1 MKKASEKLTYYFR
14 YELMLRCWQEHPS
27 DRPTFLEIREGLEE
41 IMSQGET
48 YITFDIDENSN
59 YYQTPS
65 FNSAPRDQE
74 EDDAIAD
81 EITSEPN
88 IVKAAVH

>member
-1 MKKASEKLTYYFR
+1 
-14 YELMLRCWQEHPS
+14 MLRCWQEHPS
-27 DRPTFLEIREGLEE
+27 DRPTFLEIREDLEE

-48 YITFDIDENSN
+48 YITFDIDEDSN
-59 YYQTPS
+59 YYRTPS
-65 FNSAPRDQE
+65 FNSAQREQE

-81 EITSEPN
+81 EITSESN

>member
-1 MKKASEKLTYYFR
+1 MKNVSEKLTYHFR

-27 DRPTFLEIREGLEE
+27 DRPTFLEIREDLEE

-48 YITFDIDENSN
+48 YITFDIDEDSN
-59 YYQTPS
+59 YYRTPS
-65 FNSAPRDQE
+65 FNSAPREQE

>member
-65 FNSAPRDQE
+65 FNSATRDQE

>member
-1 MKKASEKLTYYFR
+1 
-14 YELMLRCWQEHPS
+14 MLRCWQEHPS
-27 DRPTFLEIREGLEE
+27 DRPTFLEIREDLEE

-48 YITFDIDENSN
+48 YITFDIDEDSN
-59 YYQTPS
+59 YYRTSS
-65 FNSAPRDQE
+65 FNSAPREQE

-81 EITSEPN
+81 EITSESN

>member
-41 IMSQGET
+41 IVSQGET

>member
-1 MKKASEKLTYYFR
+1 MKNASEKLTCYFR
-14 YELMLRCWQEHPS
+14 YGLILRCWQDHPS

-48 YITFDIDENSN
+48 YITFDIDEDWN
-59 YYQTPS
+59 YYWTPS
-65 FNSAPRDQE
+65 FNSAPREQE